1 LIVQV
6 SGAQTF
12 ASAPPSPIGFPA
24 SSPMMPVSLML
35 LSGPGTCC
43 TALSSNP
50 QPNGEAANA
59 MLTDVK
65 TNSPK
70 SFARCRAIRAKLREA
85 PIVRD

>member
-1 LIVQV
+1 LTVQV
-6 SGAQTF
+6 SGEHTF
-12 ASAPPSPIGFPA
+12 ASTPASPIGFPA
-24 SSPMMPVSLML
+24 SSTMPVSLML
-35 LSGPGTCC
+35 PSGPATCG

-59 MLTDVK
+59 MPTDVK

-70 SFARCRAIRAKLREA
+70 SFARCRAIRLKLREA